1 MPRYPHSRLFIS
13 PVRSVVITGAHI
25 QVLDTSTGD
34 ILHSTANFSAQDRDA
49 VIKSGPIRCAAI
61 SHDNKY
67 LATAGDDKLL
77 KVWDVES
84 LALMSLRELPKKS
97 TGIEFPKDH
106 DVLVADKFGD
116 VVRYTLRPDLSVTP
130 KTSVDDAST
139 SHENPSGGVLVLGH
153 ASVLTGCHLTPDQ
166 RFIVTSD
173 RDEHIRVSWYPEGY
187 VIESYCLGH
196 EKYVSAIHIPPSAP
210 ASLISG
216 GGDPDLKIWNW
227 MTGCLERSVNVFS
240 AVEPFMMVKA
250 PKRRLKSLNGGDD
263 DTVITEKGSG
273 RRKKKTKQKQGAL
286 RGGSEDPAADS
297 PAGVP
302 SQDLAETETVFVIH
316 KIDSFVS
323 QGGSHMIV
331 FSVVGAT
338 ALFTFSLVEVTD
350 EPMICQFDCGR
361 PIVDFTVTGDGLI
374 WVLLDADYGD
384 EAKRGSTGR
393 LARAVRWHSDEFL
406 EVDSSPLL
414 QSLNSTCVIPAA
426 PAELKALDLYS
437 DLVLLPKHVD
447 GEPGSQGRE
456 QSELPEGLEGSG
468 TSVSIEKS
476 IPKRTLGRLKHK
488 IALKRLLQEQGEG
501 GDSETPDTKRPKAED
516 SGDVSEDVDMEL
528 TPCFRAET

>member
-1 MPRYPHSRLFIS
+1 MIRQTADGADQTMSRYPHSRLFIS

-49 VIKSGPIRCAAI
+49 VNKSGPIRCAAI

-67 LATAGDDKLL
+67 LATAGDDKHL

-84 LALMSLRELPKKS
+84 LALMSLREMPKKS
-97 TGIEFPKDH
+97 TGIEFSKD
-106 DVLVADKFGD
+106 DDILVADKFGD

-130 KTSVDDAST
+130 RMSVDDAST

-153 ASVLTGCHLTPDQ
+153 ASVLTCCHLTPDQ

-216 GGDPDLKIWNW
+216 GGDPDLKIWDW
-227 MTGCLERSVNVFS
+227 MTGRLERSVNVFG
-240 AVEPFMMVKA
+240 AVEPFIMVKV
-250 PKRRLKSLNGGDD
+250 PKRRLKSQNGGDD
-263 DTVITEKGSG
+263 DAVIIEKGSG
-273 RRKKKTKQKQGAL
+273 RRKKKTKHKQGAL
-286 RGGSEDPAADS
+286 RGGSEDPTADS
-297 PAGVP
+297 PAGVS
-302 SQDLAETETVFVIH
+302 SQDLAEAETVFVIH
-316 KIDSFVS
+316 KIDSSVS
-323 QGGSHMIV
+323 QGGSHIV

-338 ALFTFSLVEVTD
+338 ALFTFSLVEGTD
-350 EPMICQFDCGR
+350 EPTIRQFDCGS
-361 PIVDFTVTGDGLI
+361 PIIDFTVASDSLI
-374 WVLLDADYGD
+374 WILLDVDYGD

-393 LARAVRWHSDEFL
+393 LVRVVRWHSDEFR
-406 EVDSSPLL
+406 EVDNSPLL
-414 QSLNSTCVIPAA
+414 QSLNSTCTIPAA
-426 PAELKALDLYS
+426 PAELKALGLYS
-437 DLVLLPKHVD
+437 DLVSLPKHVD
-447 GEPGSQGRE
+447 GEPGSQGRG

-476 IPKRTLGRLKHK
+476 LPKRTLGRLKHK

-501 GDSETPDTKRPKAED
+501 ADSETPDAKRPKAED
-516 SGDVSEDVDMEL
+516 SEDVSEDV
-528 TPCFRAET
+528 